1 MPGETPVDWITL
13 LQIALALGVLSLCCW
28 LIGVTAAARIQAR
41 RQRRSTARHA
51 PDRQPLQPS
60 APRSVQRSRPKAT
73 EDIS

>member
-13 LQIALALGVLSLCCW
+13 LQIALALGILSLCCW

-41 RQRRSTARHA
+41 RQRRSISQNA
-51 PDRQPLQPS
+51 PDRQS
-60 APRSVQRSRPKAT
+60 APSRTPGGMQRSRPKAT